1 MPKKTN
7 KFHIFRFSP
16 TFDMPYLVGLDS
28 VGQGGGGWDG
38 KGLDVV
44 Q

>member
-1 MPKKTN
+1 MS
-7 KFHIFRFSP
+7 R
-16 TFDMPYLVGLDS
+16 MGQDS

-44 Q
+44 QQDGMGRV